1 MITAEQA
8 VKLAKEN
15 ITMHIVARQLEYVY
29 NRIEGA
35 AKLGKT
41 KCNWIGPDEFSRSEI
56 EYIKDHLRHRG
67 FELERSGGPKCRI
80 YTILW

>member
-8 VKLAKEN
+8 VKLASEHLTMN
-15 ITMHIVARQLEYVY
+15 IVCRQLEYVY

-35 AKLGKT
+35 AKLGKS
-41 KCNWIGPDEFSRSEI
+41 KCNWIGPDEFDKNEI
-56 EYIKDHLRHRG
+56 EYIKSHLRHRG
-67 FELERSGGPKCRI
+67 FELERSGGRI